1 MIPLWHPDFSDS
13 IDYTV
18 RVVKMILEK
27 PLPWQTML
35 SLNVPKTKP
44 KGLKVC
50 PMTVGRFVEEFVHS
64 EDGKGKR
71 IHWLTGRQDP
81 AEDTK
86 EADWHYLKE
95 WLGDAHASPAR
106 LHELSVARGTR
117 SPGRTISI
125 ALCATS

>member
-1 MIPLWHPDFSDS
+1 
-13 IDYTV
+13 
-18 RVVKMILEK
+18 
-27 PLPWQTML
+27 ML

-86 EADWHYLKE
+86 QADWHYLKDG
-95 WLGDAHASPAR
+95 WATLIASPAR

-117 SPGRTISI
+117 SPGPTLSI